1 MRRHLSLSGHYQGG
15 NSIMTSNRDPQ
26 NLIVCGIGG
35 QGNILLSRMIGRILT
50 EKGYRVNIGETFG
63 AAQRGGSVYSS
74 MRVSRTRDFGP
85 LVPEGSAHLILSLEP
100 LETLRMLQF
109 YGNPG
114 IITVTNIQPI
124 YPVGVLSKR
133 VEYPNLENLVR
144 AIKTLSADTWL
155 LNATEIAMDLSA
167 PIVANIVLLG
177 ALAASQALPMDMEEV
192 EAEIRRSFPGT
203 KSELNLKALR
213 EGFQAAS
220 QE

>member
-1 MRRHLSLSGHYQGG
+1 
-15 NSIMTSNRDPQ
+15 MTSTRDPQ

-50 EKGYRVNIGETFG
+50 GKGYRVNIGETFG

-74 MRVSRTRDFGP
+74 MRVSKTRDFGP

-100 LETLRMLQF
+100 LEALRMLQI
-109 YGNPG
+109 YGNPD
-114 IITVTNIQPI
+114 ILTVTNVQPI

-133 VEYPNLENLVR
+133 VEYPNLDSLVESIR
-144 AIKTLSADTWL
+144 ELSANTWV
-155 LNATEIAMDLSA
+155 LNATEIAMDLEA

-177 ALAASQALPMDMEEV
+177 ALAASEALPITIKEMEE
-192 EAEIRRSFPGT
+192 EIRRSFPDS
-203 KSELNLKALR
+203 KVELNLKALR

-220 QE
+220 EE